1 MWCVVVSRLVVSW
14 LGLWCNVVWRFRVMC
29 CLVLCCDV
37 VSRLVVSW
45 LGLWC
50 NVVWRFRVMCCLV
63 LCCDV
68 VCCSESSRR
77 VLAWLMV

>member
-1 MWCVVVSRLVVSW
+1 MSW

-29 CLVLCCDV
+29 CLVLCCV
-37 VSRLVVSW
+37 
-45 LGLWC
+45 
-50 NVVWRFRVMCCLV
+50 
-63 LCCDV
+63 V